1 MLDDRKLKETP
12 GNRWHRKKGSVSSVW
27 CLHCPSYS
35 YNNISSTQKI
45 YNYGKK
51 YIICED
57 SAGGSVKG
65 QTMQNVFKNNQQFL
79 YEYLFQNALNF
90 LDSFKTWYVYLMI
103 I

>member
-1 MLDDRKLKETP
+1 MTES
-12 GNRWHRKKGSVSSVW
+12 WKKPQEIADTVKKD
-27 CLHCPSYS
+27 LHHLYDACTALLTVIITFQAHKKY
-35 YNNISSTQKI
+35 II
-45 YNYGKK
+45 YGKK